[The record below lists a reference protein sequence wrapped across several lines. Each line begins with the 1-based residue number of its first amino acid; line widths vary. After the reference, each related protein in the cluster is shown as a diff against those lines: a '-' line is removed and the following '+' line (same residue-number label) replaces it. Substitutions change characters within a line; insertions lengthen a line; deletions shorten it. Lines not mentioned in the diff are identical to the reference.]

1 MRKLLVILVFFVMCV
16 PVCAEIPEAPIVS
29 QTEKTIIMDWPYF
42 MDFFWRMTI
51 HEAEIGTGRWRTAWD
66 YAEQGH
72 KRWAGYQDC
81 QTDQEVWWWYLEFVD
96 CIFDEVP
103 GFGGDGYYQE
113 MVGIWYQYMQ
123 PKPQMA
129 DLVIYNVDPYAEY
142 IDLYSRENEPIP
154 LQGWTIHSRIGGE
167 RFTFDLT
174 LIRPHA
180 NGIVR
185 VWSGPLEPKY
195 KGAQQTHVWEG
206 FVWNNSGDVAELIAP
221 DGTIVDTWA
230 Y

>member
-16 PVCAEIPEAPIVS
+16 PVMAEIPEAPIVS

-42 MDFFWRMTI
+42 MDFFWRMTVR
-51 HEAEIGTGRWRTAWD
+51 EGGRWREIPAREF
-66 YAEQGH
+66 AEEGR
-72 KRWAGYQDC
+72 KRWRMYQDC
-81 QTDQEVWWWYLEFVD
+81 NSDQEVWWWYLEFVD

-113 MVGIWYQYMQ
+113 MVDIWYQYMQ
-123 PKPQMA
+123 PEPQIA
-129 DLVIYNVDPYAEY
+129 DLVIYNVDPYKEY
-142 IDLYSRENEPIP
+142 IDLYSRENEPVN
-154 LQGWTIHSRIGGE
+154 LAGWVIHSKVGGE
-167 RFTFDLT
+167 WFKFDLS

-185 VWSGPLEPKY
+185 VWSGPLDPIY
-195 KGAQQTHVWEG
+195 RGAQQTHLWEG
-206 FVWNNSGDVAELIAP
+206 FVWDNSGDMAELISP